1 VKAGHS
7 VMLHVKDFLHYLYV
21 AAPVRFTPQDCQSY
35 KIYLEAQ
42 IGNYS
47 PVIHS
52 VGIVMRENLYGY
64 AGNQANP
71 YIKITVT
78 DPKHIA
84 KLRSKLEA
92 PGGANWKGMWTAG
105 GGEGIL
111 TFDSVQYILRFMV
124 DLGVSTVL
132 VTSDIS
138 LTLSDFGHV
147 LG

>member
-1 VKAGHS
+1 MCFVKAGHS

-21 AAPVRFTPQDCQSY
+21 AAPIRFTPQDCQAY
-35 KIYLEAQ
+35 KVYLEAQ

-92 PGGANWKGMWTAG
+92 PGGANWKGMWTVG
-105 GGEGIL
+105 GDQGIL

-124 DLGVSTVL
+124 DLGVSIL
-132 VTSDIS
+132 SS
-138 LTLSDFGHV
+138 LSEKC
-147 LG
+147 